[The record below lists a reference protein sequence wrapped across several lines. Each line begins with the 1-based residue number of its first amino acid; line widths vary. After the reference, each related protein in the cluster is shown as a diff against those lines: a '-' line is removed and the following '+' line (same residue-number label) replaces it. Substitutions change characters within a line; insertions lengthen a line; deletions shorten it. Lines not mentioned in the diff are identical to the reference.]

1 MRLVTFL
8 KNKVTRIGVLLD
20 NQIVDLTLACR
31 EYKAPVLPKNM
42 REFLELG
49 NSGLS
54 RIKKILQAIE
64 SNLKKS
70 KKPKS
75 LITLKTAHL
84 CPPVTNPE
92 KIICI
97 GQNYIDHC
105 REQNVEPPIR
115 PIIFAKFN
123 TALNGPYD
131 VVRVPTVSDKIDYEA
146 ELAFVIGK
154 QGKHIAKEKA
164 LDYVAGYMVLNDI
177 TARDI
182 QKSDGQWVR
191 GKTSDTFAP
200 CGPSLVTKDEIPNP
214 HDLKISLKLNGTI
227 MQDSNTSNLI
237 FNIPYLIWFIS
248 QNITLKPGDI
258 ISTGTPPGVGFARKP
273 PVFLKAGDVI
283 ETTVASIGTLV
294 NYLQNE

>member
-1 MRLVTFL
+1 MRLVTFQ
-8 KNKVTRIGVLLD
+8 KKKEKRIGVLIDNEILD
-20 NQIVDLTLACR
+20 LSLACK
-31 EYKAPVLPKNM
+31 EYKVPALPENM

-49 NSGLS
+49 NSGMS
-54 RIKKILQAIE
+54 RIKKILREIK
-64 SNLKKS
+64 SDLKKS

-75 LITLKTAHL
+75 LTPVKSVHL
-84 CPPVTNPE
+84 CPPVDNPE

-105 REQNVEPPIR
+105 REQNVEPPTR
-115 PIIFAKFN
+115 PIIFTKFN

-131 VVRVPTVSDKIDYEA
+131 PVKIPTVSDKIDYEA

-154 QGKHIAKEKA
+154 QGKHISKEKA
-164 LDYVAGYMVLNDI
+164 MDYVAGYMVLNDI

-182 QKSDGQWVR
+182 QKSEGQWIR

-200 CGPSLVTKDEIPNP
+200 CGPALVTKDEIKNP

-227 MQDSNTSNLI
+227 MQDSNTCNLI
-237 FNIPYLIWFIS
+237 FNISYLIWFIS

-258 ISTGTPPGVGFARKP
+258 VSTGTPPGVGFARKP

-283 ETTVASIGTLV
+283 ETTVESIGTLV

>member
-1 MRLVTFL
+1 MRLVTFQ
-8 KNKVTRIGVLLD
+8 KNKIRRMGVLLE

-31 EYKAPVLPKNM
+31 EYKVPVLPENM

-54 RIKKILQAIE
+54 RTKKILRAIQ
-64 SNLKKS
+64 SDLKKA
-70 KKPKS
+70 KKPKA
-75 LITLKTAHL
+75 LIPLKATHL

-105 REQNVEPPIR
+105 REQNVEPPTK
-115 PIIFAKFN
+115 PIIFSKFN
-123 TALNGPYD
+123 TALNGPFD
-131 VVRVPTVSDKIDYEA
+131 VVRVPTISDKIDFEA

-154 QGKHIAKEKA
+154 QGKHISQEQA
-164 LDYVAGYMVLNDI
+164 LDHVAGYMVLNDI

-182 QKSDGQWVR
+182 QKSEGQWIR

-200 CGPSLVTKDEIPNP
+200 CGPALVTKDEIPNP

-237 FNIPYLIWFIS
+237 FDIPYLIWFIS

-273 PVFLKAGDVI
+273 PIFMKAGDVV
-283 ETTVASIGTLV
+283 ETTVEKIGTLV
-294 NYLQNE
+294 NKLQNE